1 MRKAEPGRGMKPGE
15 VWMFPIEQLLNNCCL
30 TLVSA
35 NQRDSPDLSNHG
47 TRSRVERL
55 LPCQAKATRL
65 NLLTRRSSSSGTA
78 AGAHPGDL
86 HAAGVKTPQFFRK
99 SYPVAHSTC
108 ESSDLTEQNCPD
120 ISAHLKNIKRTKLWI
135 ASK

>member
-1 MRKAEPGRGMKPGE
+1 MLSFSTHLLLQKSNPSGSPSLKMQQKSSMRKAEPGRKMKPDE
-15 VWMFPIEQLLNNCCL
+15 VWMLPIEQLLNNSCL

-35 NQRDSPDLSNHG
+35 DQRDPPDLSNRG

-65 NLLTRRSSSSGTA
+65 ILLTRRSSSSGTA
-78 AGAHPGDL
+78 AGAHPADL

-99 SYPVAHSTC
+99 SYQVAHST
-108 ESSDLTEQNCPD
+108 
-120 ISAHLKNIKRTKLWI
+120 
-135 ASK
+135 